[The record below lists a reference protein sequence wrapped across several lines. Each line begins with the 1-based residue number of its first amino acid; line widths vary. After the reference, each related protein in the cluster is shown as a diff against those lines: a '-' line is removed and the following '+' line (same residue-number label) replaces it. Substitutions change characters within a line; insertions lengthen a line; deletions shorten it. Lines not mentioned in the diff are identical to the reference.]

1 MSGRIITVADAR
13 ERVASEPKR
22 FKAAV
27 LEGVAP
33 LRDTPDNTAVLY
45 RLVKT
50 AERCLNLR
58 VKRLERQG
66 YKRTA
71 GNLGAGI
78 VQLVKGDD
86 VVCVGIDKRGR

>member
-1 MSGRIITVADAR
+1 MSRVISVAEAR
-13 ERVASEPKR
+13 ERVATEPKR

-27 LEGVAP
+27 IEGSAP
-33 LRDTPDNTAVLY
+33 LRDIQENKVVLY
-45 RLVKT
+45 RLIKT

-66 YKRTA
+66 WKRQV

-78 VQLVKGDD
+78 VQLGRDDD
-86 VVCVGIDKRGR
+86 VICVGIDKAGR